1 MHHIHACE
9 NMRNYLKG
17 DEVAYTTRYFKHSHS
32 VQVFMMGNLEMRLC
46 YGWFMIMFFCGQGTV
61 FEQPL
66 RILSEAQVEEMN
78 LKYYNSEVHKA
89 AFILPQFAKKV
100 S

>member
-1 MHHIHACE
+1 MLWMVYE
-9 NMRNYLKG
+9 Y
-17 DEVAYTTRYFKHSHS
+17 
-32 VQVFMMGNLEMRLC
+32 VFL
-46 YGWFMIMFFCGQGTV
+46 CGQDTV
-61 FEQPL
+61 FEQPV

-89 AFILPQFAKKV
+89 AFVLPQFAKKV